1 MKQISIYISTG
12 FQLKDLLKRSKIS
25 ELIHWDQIEKI
36 TGGIANIMESQRSRI
51 YIRKPFH
58 ILTEE
63 YISIIISRQF
73 NYMYKSAKEE
83 REDKENKIKATALT
97 YPQNAKIIQKEI
109 EDALKDIKKEN
120 IFITYKY

>member
-12 FQLKDLLKRSKIS
+12 FQLQDLLKKSKIS

-36 TGGIANIMESQRSRI
+36 TGSLANVMESQRSRI

-58 ILTEE
+58 ILAGEC
-63 YISIIISRQF
+63 ISIIISRQF
-73 NYMYKSAKEE
+73 NYMYKNAKEE
-83 REDKENKIKATALT
+83 REDKENQVKATALT

-109 EDALKDIKKEN
+109 EDALKYIKKEN